1 MSNVRCKYIEA
12 ENCVLINV
20 TADRI
25 VAKPYS
31 IIYNVLDDAEGSA
44 TLVVDGLLQLTDK
57 EVVVGVFDNDGKQFV
72 VRSTTDIDGG
82 NLIVICV
89 TSYHF
94 FTYILLYFYRKSMGV
109 KGGRKFSIV
118 RRCIQWQRRC
128 LSSNFRKGHIRLTQ
142 CSLD

>member
-1 MSNVRCKYIEA
+1 MTNYFIHIIYSGEKGFVKNSVLSNVRCKYIEA

-20 TADRI
+20 TAERI

-82 NLIVICV
+82 KLIVICV
-89 TSYHF
+89 
-94 FTYILLYFYRKSMGV
+94 
-109 KGGRKFSIV
+109 
-118 RRCIQWQRRC
+118 
-128 LSSNFRKGHIRLTQ
+128 
-142 CSLD
+142 